1 MVDPQFY
8 SLVENSPECDIMID
22 VGILREEYD
31 CLIAMTIDE
40 DAFFLKYD
48 SIYILFVS
56 D

>member
-31 CLIAMTIDE
+31 CLKITPRE
-40 DAFFLKYD
+40 KL
-48 SIYILFVS
+48 STLR
-56 D
+56 